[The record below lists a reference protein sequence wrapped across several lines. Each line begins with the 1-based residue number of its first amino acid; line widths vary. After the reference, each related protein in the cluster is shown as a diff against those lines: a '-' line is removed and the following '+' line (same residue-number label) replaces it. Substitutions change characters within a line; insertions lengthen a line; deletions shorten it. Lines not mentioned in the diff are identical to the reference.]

1 MPVTPVSGPPL
12 PSPRERRTT
21 LALTALYLAAV
32 GLIVL
37 SPTPVD
43 AAGGS
48 FLRRALAALQR
59 RGFPDWLDYTF
70 VEFSANIV
78 MFAPLGVFFVLLA
91 PRGWRW
97 LAPMVGFFLST
108 LIELMQLLFLPQR
121 VASLY
126 DVLAN
131 TTGALVGTGIA
142 WLLLMARRRRR

>member
-1 MPVTPVSGPPL
+1 MPATPL
-12 PSPRERRTT
+12 PSPRERRIT
-21 LALTALYLAAV
+21 LGLTALHLAMV

-37 SPTPVD
+37 SPAPVD

-48 FLRRALAALQR
+48 ALRRALATLQR
-59 RGFPDWLDYTF
+59 AGFPRWVDYDF

-78 MFAPLGVFFVLLA
+78 MFVPFGVFFVLLA

-97 LAPMVGFFLST
+97 LAPAVGFFLST
-108 LIELMQLLFLPQR
+108 LIELTQLVFLPQR

-131 TTGALVGTGIA
+131 TTGALIGTGIA
-142 WLLLMARRRRR
+142 WLLLAARRRP